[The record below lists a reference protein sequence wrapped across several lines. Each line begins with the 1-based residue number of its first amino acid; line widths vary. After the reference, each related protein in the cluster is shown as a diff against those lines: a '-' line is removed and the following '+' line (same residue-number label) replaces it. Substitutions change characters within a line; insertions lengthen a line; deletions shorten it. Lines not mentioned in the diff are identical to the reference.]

1 MGQLG
6 DDGDGDLDRR
16 FAADI
21 QPHRRVQAGD
31 PLLGNIELSQPRQP
45 LLSGALRT
53 QGTHVPG
60 FGAKR
65 LHQGHIVDPRIVGQG
80 YDYRVPVRCKF
91 PDDIIRHA
99 LYQSN
104 SRPLPL
110 RQHLRSRVSHDYLI
124 VHGDTQLCQVVGQ
137 LTCAH
142 QQHTCTRAKALPQ
155 ALLVPLERGEM
166 RDRRQAG
173 CA

>member
-21 QPHRRVQAGD
+21 QPHRCVQAGD
-31 PLLGNIELSQPRQP
+31 TLLGNIELAQP
-45 LLSGALRT
+45 LQPPLSGALRT

-60 FGAKR
+60 LGAKR
-65 LHQGHIVDPRIVGQG
+65 LHQGHIVDPRIMGQG
-80 YDYRVPVRCKF
+80 YDYRVPVRSHF

-99 LYQSN
+99 LYQLH
-104 SRPLPL
+104 SRSLPL
-110 RQHLRSRVSHDYLI
+110 RQHLLARVSHDYLVI
-124 VHGDTQLCQVVGQ
+124 HGHTELCQVVGQ
-137 LTCAH
+137 LTCPH
-142 QQHTCTRAKALPQ
+142 QQHTRTRTKALPQ

-173 CA
+173 ST